1 MSSYNADKSS
11 TARNKNNNDEG
22 LSAKGD
28 QGKNHNR
35 KIKRFPKDNIK
46 PENNPFTPEGL
57 VQCLLNDNQ
66 LTRKAIALLLQ
77 ELQNI
82 EGVLQAIKNR
92 GYL

>member
-11 TARNKNNNDEG
+11 IARNKKDED

-28 QGKNHNR
+28 HAKNR
-35 KIKRFPKDNIK
+35 KTKIKRFTKETIRPK
-46 PENNPFTPEGL
+46 ENPFTPEGL